1 MSSEFPAS
9 SEFPSRFPSA
19 EESPGF
25 QLWRASNLWQQ
36 SVRHALTPFG
46 LTHVQLVLLSVTAYL
61 TQQGAEANQIQIAQ
75 AAQTDKMMTSQV
87 IRTLQERG
95 LVERSVQPNDA
106 RARRVSITEAGRRLL
121 AEALPAVENAD
132 ATFFG
137 VLGEEVGT
145 LSRLAVRLA
154 DAKAEI
160 ELYD

>member
-1 MSSEFPAS
+1 VSSK
-9 SEFPSRFPSA
+9 FPSRFPSA

-36 SVRHALTPFG
+36 SLRRALTPFG

-132 ATFFG
+132 AAFFG

-145 LSRLAVRLA
+145 LNRLAVRLA

>member
-1 MSSEFPAS
+1 MS
-9 SEFPSRFPSA
+9 SEFPSRFHSA

-36 SVRHALTPFG
+36 NLRRALAPFD

-61 TQQGAEANQIQIAQ
+61 TQQGAEATQIQIAQ

-95 LVERSVQPNDA
+95 LVERRIHPDDA

-121 AEALPAVENAD
+121 AEALPAVENTD
-132 ATFFG
+132 AAFFSI
-137 VLGEEVGT
+137 LGEEVTT
-145 LSRLAVRLA
+145 LSRLAARLA
-154 DAKAEI
+154 NVGAE
-160 ELYD
+160 